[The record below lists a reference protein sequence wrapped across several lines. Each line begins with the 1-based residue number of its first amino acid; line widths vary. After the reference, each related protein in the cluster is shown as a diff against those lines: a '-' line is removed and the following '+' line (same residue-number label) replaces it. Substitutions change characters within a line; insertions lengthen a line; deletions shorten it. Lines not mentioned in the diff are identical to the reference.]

1 MYDLS
6 QLHKEVKPRLINEL
20 RCIFKFS
27 TIESIQAKGLE
38 CVAVIGIPR
47 HPNDKNCISMFMLL
61 QNNRKYFERAFKKV
75 LKKKVDILYKW
86 TEWDGKFEDIPEF
99 MIYYTI
105 GLDEILALI
114 KEQVSDMAS
123 KLIASG
129 HKSNDI
135 DLNSIESNLI
145 ELMSG
150 KHLINPES

>member
-27 TIESIQAKGLE
+27 TIESIELE
-38 CVAVIGIPR
+38 DLKCVAVIGIPR
-47 HPNDKNCISMFMLL
+47 HPNDKNCISMFMIL

-75 LKKKVDILYKW
+75 LKKKVDIRYKW
-86 TEWDGKFEDIPEF
+86 TQWDCKFEDIPEF
-99 MIYYTI
+99 MIYFTM

-123 KLIASG
+123 ELLSSG
-129 HKSNDI
+129 HKSNEI

-145 ELMSG
+145 ALMSG

>member
-6 QLHKEVKPRLINEL
+6 QVHKEVKPRLINEL

-27 TIESIQAKGLE
+27 TIESIELKDVE

-47 HPNDKNCISMFMLL
+47 HPNDKNCISMFMIL

-86 TEWDGKFEDIPEF
+86 TEWDCKFEDIPEF
-99 MIYYTI
+99 MIYYTM

-123 KLIASG
+123 KLLASG
-129 HKSNDI
+129 HKSSEI

-145 ELMSG
+145 ALMSG
-150 KHLINPES
+150 KHLTDLVA